1 LVNEAADIVKGID
14 HLIVMV
20 GDLDRSERTWQA
32 LGFQTTP
39 RGFHQSGGTANH
51 LIMLDRT
58 YIELLGLVDPSV
70 ASPYRATMEE
80 NPGLSGLA
88 LRGSAAETHRFWS
101 AQGLE
106 PSPPESLARGVEISG
121 RAEVARFGLTRLQRS
136 GELPFLLFCCDQL
149 TPQFVWQADAP
160 RHPNGARSLKELVI
174 VVDDTRTQTAFER
187 VTGHRV
193 TNFAG
198 GSSLAAGEC
207 RITFLSPEAFL
218 RRFGSEAGFRI
229 GARPALAAFVVTTSD
244 VRGARQFA
252 QTAGWRVHETASGG
266 FAVHLPPEGVV
277 IEWSPST

>member
-1 LVNEAADIVKGID
+1 VSAAADIVKGID

-32 LGFQTTP
+32 LGFHTTP
-39 RGFHQSGGTANH
+39 RGFHQTGGTANH

-70 ASPYRATMEE
+70 ASPYRATMED

-88 LRGSAAETHRFWS
+88 LRGSAAETYRFWS

-106 PSPPESLARGVEISG
+106 PSPPESLARGVEIGG

-136 GELPFLLFCCDQL
+136 RELPFLLFCCDQL

-160 RHPNGARSLKELVI
+160 THPNGARSLTELVI
-174 VVDDTRTQTAFER
+174 VVDDAQTQTAFER
-187 VTGHRV
+187 LTGHR
-193 TNFAG
+193 TSDIAG
-198 GSSLAAGEC
+198 DSSLALGEC
-207 RITFLSPEAFL
+207 RITFLSPGAFL

-229 GARPALAAFVVTTSD
+229 GARPTLAAFVVTTSD
-244 VRGARQFA
+244 VGGARQFA
-252 QTAGWRVHETASGG
+252 QTAGWRVHETGSGR